1 MNVERLHA
9 IADALRLELVQTNQ
23 IGLLGSLASALANQL
38 NSPQDPGP
46 QQQVVQTLTTLSEA
60 LSSAP
65 SNEYPATW
73 RQVLEEIG
81 ASHLLG
87 ESLAEKLRETF
98 ARNQITPAIAR
109 DEVATLLERSQGLST
124 AVEQVTAGLTYLQVG
139 RDELE
144 PGEAEVSVGIPRP
157 AVREELPSLGSE
169 LGELQKILGPFL
181 ELAEGSRPPL
191 KVKTISSSDF
201 VVYLAMAP
209 GAALSVAT
217 ALDKILDVYKKLLEV
232 RRLRQEMAD
241 QGVTDSDLAAVDARA
256 NSMMAE
262 GTKAI
267 ADEMVAAAAPN
278 DEGRA
283 NELRIE
289 LRLSLNALANR
300 IDHGYH
306 IDVRA
311 EPESEPDEGTD
322 EAPSAESD
330 DRAALNRIAEMSP
343 RLTFINSAGK
353 PILSLPEK
361 QIPEG
366 D

>member
-9 IADALRLELVQTNQ
+9 IAAALRLELEQTNQ
-23 IGLLGSLASALANQL
+23 VGLLGTLVSALTNQV
-38 NSPQDPGP
+38 NAPQDASQ
-46 QQQVVQTLTTLSEA
+46 QQQVVQTLNSLEDRLA
-60 LSSAP
+60 VAA
-65 SNEYPATW
+65 SNDYPATW
-73 RQVLEEIG
+73 RQVLDEIG
-81 ASHLLG
+81 ASELLG
-87 ESLAEKLRETF
+87 NSLGQSLRETF

-109 DEVATLLERSQGLST
+109 DQISALLERSQRFSAALDQVADGL
-124 AVEQVTAGLTYLQVG
+124 AYLRIGQ
-139 RDELE
+139 DELE

-157 AVREELPSLGSE
+157 AVREDLPTLGSE
-169 LGELQKILGPFL
+169 FGELQKILGPFL
-181 ELAEGSRPPL
+181 ELSGGSRPPL

-232 RRLRQEMAD
+232 RRLRQEMSD

-267 ADEMVAAAAPN
+267 AEEMVSAASLDDP
-278 DEGRA
+278 GRA

-311 EPESEPDEGTD
+311 EPDAAAD
-322 EAPSAESD
+322 ESD
-330 DRAALNRIAEMSP
+330 DMDDGDEARRSTLAQIAEMSS
-343 RLTFINSAGK
+343 RITFINTTGK

-361 QIPEG
+361 QTPESE
-366 D
+366 